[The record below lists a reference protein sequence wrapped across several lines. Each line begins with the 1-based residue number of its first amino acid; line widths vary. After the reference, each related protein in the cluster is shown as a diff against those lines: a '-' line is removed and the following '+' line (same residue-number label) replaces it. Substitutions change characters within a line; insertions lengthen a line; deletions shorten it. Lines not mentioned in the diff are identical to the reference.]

1 MNNPYEHEGFLVLDY
16 GPCDGIA
23 CAFHRP
29 SDKHL
34 TCKRIRN
41 PSEDSSVVMAY
52 IFWQECNNSV
62 EYVAITEDESSR
74 LLLLPHM
81 QVARVTTSAASTGRT
96 GVDQPVVGKGG

>member
-1 MNNPYEHEGFLVLDY
+1 MG
-16 GPCDGIA
+16 
-23 CAFHRP
+23 P

-74 LLLLPHM
+74 LLLLPHTCPASRLPASVVSV
-81 QVARVTTSAASTGRT
+81 QSTGNLPAEASRPLNC
-96 GVDQPVVGKGG
+96 VHLVLLKCVPFIVYRFLIY